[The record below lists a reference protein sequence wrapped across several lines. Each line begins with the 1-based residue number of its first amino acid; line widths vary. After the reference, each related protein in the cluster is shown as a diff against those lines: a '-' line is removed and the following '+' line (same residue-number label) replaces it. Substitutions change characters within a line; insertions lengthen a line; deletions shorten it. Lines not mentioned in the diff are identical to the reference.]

1 MSELIGNEKKSLWR
15 YVRLQF
21 EVIHAFNIL
30 LCERNQ
36 RCEIRSNSINANENS
51 IKDALP
57 KGPPNYVLSQPITHN
72 DKFTNGDKNY
82 FTKDTQVLI
91 EIFLDAKKQIQIKL
105 ERQSERHT
113 L

>member
-91 EIFLDAKKQIQIKL
+91 EIFLDAKKLIQI
-105 ERQSERHT
+105 RQNDRHT